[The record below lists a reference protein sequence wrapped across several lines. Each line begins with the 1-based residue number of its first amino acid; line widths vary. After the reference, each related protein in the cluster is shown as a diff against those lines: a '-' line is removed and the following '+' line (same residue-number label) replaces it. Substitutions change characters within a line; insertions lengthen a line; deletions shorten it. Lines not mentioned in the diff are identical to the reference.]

1 MRLSQIRQGMAC
13 RVERIPE
20 GLLKQRLAQFGLTE
34 QMTVKCRLA
43 RRRIV
48 ALQWPG
54 TVVAVRRKNIED
66 VVCGVMEC
74 GH

>member
-48 ALQWPG
+48 ALQWP
-54 TVVAVRRKNIED
+54 AVRRKNIED